1 MLGKSLDA
9 RPGRV
14 AIISADGNVLIANRA
29 WRKFHAGGEAT
40 GFLERCED
48 PSVRTVAQRVF
59 EGRSR
64 QASVRYSTVERD
76 VRRQYRTHIE
86 RMEHEGI
93 EWFIVSD
100 EDITESESIRRAFV
114 ALADQLTNLQE
125 RERQRIARELHDST
139 SQHLAGVS
147 LQLARL
153 KRAMPFDGVSKEI
166 MAEVNSLLHQAQDEL
181 RTFTYLLHPPELD
194 RQDFRSAIETLVSGF
209 SERAGLDCR
218 YRVAAAVD
226 AAAPDVKLAAFRV
239 LQEALTNV
247 YRHAHARRI
256 FVLVRVEQ
264 DILSLYVKDDG
275 RGLPSGMLSGA
286 GRAMFGVG
294 IFGMQARMN
303 LLGGTVS
310 VANGNR
316 GTIVA
321 ASVPLHP
328 RCDDAPSLDQ
338 GGDLDVPKTVSESHV
353 SPDWRANAWSVSN
366 GRRYSHR

>member
-14 AIISADGNVLIANRA
+14 AIVSADRNVLIANRA
-29 WRKFHAGGEAT
+29 WRKFHARDDAA
-40 GFLERCED
+40 GFLEGCED

-64 QASVRYSTVERD
+64 QASVRYSTMERD
-76 VRRQYRTHIE
+76 VRKQYRTHIE

-153 KRAMPFDGVSKEI
+153 KRAMPFEGVSKEI

-181 RTFTYLLHPPELD
+181 RTFTYLLHPPELE
-194 RQDFRSAIETLVSGF
+194 RLDFRSAIETLVSGF

-218 YRVAAAVD
+218 YRVDAVVD
-226 AAAPDVKLAAFRV
+226 TMASDVKLAAFRV

-256 FVLVRVEQ
+256 FVLVRVE
-264 DILSLYVKDDG
+264 DGVLSLFVKDDG
-275 RGLPSGMLSGA
+275 RGLPNGMLSSG

-310 VANGNR
+310 VTNGNR

-321 ASVPLHP
+321 ASVPMRPH
-328 RCDDAPSLDQ
+328 CDDAPSLDQ
-338 GGDLDVPKTVSESHV
+338 SNGTETPKAVSAPKV
-353 SPDWRANAWSVSN
+353 SPDWRADAWSTTN
-366 GRRYSHR
+366 GRRYSRR